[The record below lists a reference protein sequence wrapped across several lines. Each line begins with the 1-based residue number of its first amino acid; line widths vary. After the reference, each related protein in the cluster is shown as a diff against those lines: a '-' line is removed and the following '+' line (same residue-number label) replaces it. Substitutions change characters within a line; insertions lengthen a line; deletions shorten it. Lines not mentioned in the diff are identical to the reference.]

1 MLSDN
6 PMTTDPERL
15 AELKVVETIKEGVS
29 VYRA

>member
-6 PMTTDPERL
+6 PLTVPENRL
-15 AELKVVETIKEGVS
+15 AELKVTETIKEGAS